1 MYIYGYM
8 YIPYSNMY
16 IYMNNIDN
24 IYICI
29 YRYIIYIYIYIF
41 TNLSVNVI
49 VRLAYPWSRDAIVRL
64 PHA

>member
-1 MYIYGYM
+1 M

-16 IYMNNIDN
+16 VYMNNIDN
-24 IYICI
+24 IYIYI
-29 YRYIIYIYIYIF
+29 YRYIIYIYIYIC

-64 PHA
+64 PHP